1 MIISIFNDET
11 IYNISK
17 DTYYD
22 GIEPRLKQSIDI
34 HYGGTVSSSNGRK
47 KYKKFEKIPIM
58 MHVNKKLKI

>member
-22 GIEPRLKQSIDI
+22 GIEPRLKQ
-34 HYGGTVSSSNGRK
+34 V
-47 KYKKFEKIPIM
+47 
-58 MHVNKKLKI
+58 